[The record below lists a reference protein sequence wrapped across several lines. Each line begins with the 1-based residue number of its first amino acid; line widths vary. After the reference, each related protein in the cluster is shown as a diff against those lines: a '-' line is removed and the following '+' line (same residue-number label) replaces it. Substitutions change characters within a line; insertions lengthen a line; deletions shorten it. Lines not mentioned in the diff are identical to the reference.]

1 MRYQVVS
8 FLVYRLKKNLEI
20 ELDKLSK
27 TKQELQHDI
36 RLVTSSVML
45 SSSFD
50 RYTRMSLCYL
60 IVNHG
65 FQENLVTSAL
75 PPPLRPLT
83 AVC

>member
-1 MRYQVVS
+1 MIS
-8 FLVYRLKKNLEI
+8 GWLPEC
-20 ELDKLSK
+20 
-27 TKQELQHDI
+27 
-36 RLVTSSVML
+36 VML

-50 RYTRMSLCYL
+50 RYTRISLRYL

-65 FQENLVTSAL
+65 FQENLVTGAL